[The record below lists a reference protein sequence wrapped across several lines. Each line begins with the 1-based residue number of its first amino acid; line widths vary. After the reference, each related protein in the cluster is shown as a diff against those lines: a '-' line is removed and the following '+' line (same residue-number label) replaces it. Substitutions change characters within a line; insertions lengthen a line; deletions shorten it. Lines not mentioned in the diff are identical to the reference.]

1 MAFSVKALH
10 QLRRDGLIHRQ
21 NLDGHATA
29 ERLMFTEEY
38 HRRATPAQ
46 PIEDAIT
53 PEHQARGMAP
63 DYAVAL
69 VVGEQSPGGEG
80 IRRPVARRQG
90 GQQVCGL
97 DEEVLHRT
105 YAEKLQVEQFLEQ
118 SASGCWKAS
127 EQEHGVKASRARERR
142 G

>member
-1 MAFSVKALH
+1 
-10 QLRRDGLIHRQ
+10 
-21 NLDGHATA
+21 
-29 ERLMFTEEY
+29 
-38 HRRATPAQ
+38 
-46 PIEDAIT
+46 
-53 PEHQARGMAP
+53 MAP

-80 IRRPVARRQG
+80 IRRPVAHRQG

-97 DEEVLHRT
+97 EEEVLHRK

-127 EQEHGVKASRARERR
+127 EQEHGVKVSRAESGGVRGAAALVVGFAGRVVRR
-142 G
+142 GGRVFMGRSGWAIPVVPSSTMASTLPNSVATV